1 MKSNQHLINLNLAN
15 CLFYLYYFILIGI
28 AGLDNST
35 GEILTPFCL
44 FIKVLPRSLRK
55 QLYRLFIIFFNLIHK
70 LFQRNTTFC
79 PYWKQDKESQ
89 VVITIENFEANLGG
103 RPYEKVQSV
112 GLGFDWEAGQFRI
125 EPENKLMEVSKRK

>member
-44 FIKVLPRSLRK
+44 FMIAVHFFK
-55 QLYRLFIIFFNLIHK
+55 LYLK
-70 LFQRNTTFC
+70 
-79 PYWKQDKESQ
+79 DKE
-89 VVITIENFEANLGG
+89 
-103 RPYEKVQSV
+103 K
-112 GLGFDWEAGQFRI
+112 
-125 EPENKLMEVSKRK
+125 

>member
-44 FIKVLPRSLRK
+44 FIIKENQHYAGFLLLLFNFLLRI
-55 QLYRLFIIFFNLIHK
+55 L
-70 LFQRNTTFC
+70 
-79 PYWKQDKESQ
+79 
-89 VVITIENFEANLGG
+89 VIL
-103 RPYEKVQSV
+103 S
-112 GLGFDWEAGQFRI
+112 
-125 EPENKLMEVSKRK
+125 